1 MMKGR
6 SRSLPLAIAA
16 LALAVPRARRSADDG
31 FQDPAHRGRQ
41 ARLQRGVDERGCR
54 AARRPGRRAAALHER
69 ARTCRAPSRF
79 PYQPWAEAERQKY
92 LERRG
97 IDDPIGRCMMPGVPR
112 TTGMPMPIQFVQAP
126 KQFIILYEAY
136 HAYRVIPFDA
146 EHPYDVEPSF
156 MGDSVAHW
164 DGDTLV
170 VDVVGFNTQTW
181 ISGVGIGPHRS
192 AARGR
197 ALPFRRSADRGDGSD
212 DRRSRSADQAVE
224 TVLHAAAGAGRADS
238 RIRVPRKQRGPAP
251 VRTDPQDRSALQQ
264 K

>member
-1 MMKGR
+1 MKR
-6 SRSLPLAIAA
+6 PFILIAVAIAT
-16 LALAVPRARRSADDG
+16 LSLAVPRATAQEKVAFKIPRTADGKPDFGGVWTSGGAERLGDLGGGPPRFTSAADL
-31 FQDPAHRGRQ
+31 P
-41 ARLQRGVDERGCR
+41 
-54 AARRPGRRAAALHER
+54 RPEPL
-69 ARTCRAPSRF
+69 

-112 TTGMPMPIQFVQAP
+112 TTGMPMPIQFSQSP
-126 KQFIILYEAY
+126 KQLIILYEAY

-146 EHPYDVEPSF
+146 PHPKDIEPSF

-181 ISGVGIGPHRS
+181 ISGVGSIHTDKLHVTERYRFVDPQTVVLEATVEDP
-192 AARGR
+192 AALTRPWKQYFTLRLAPG
-197 ALPFRRSADRGDGSD
+197 
-212 DRRSRSADQAVE
+212 E
-224 TVLHAAAGAGRADS
+224 
-238 RIRVPRKQRGPAP
+238 RIREYECIENNEDLLRFEQILK
-251 VRTDPQDRSALQQ
+251 TDPRYQN